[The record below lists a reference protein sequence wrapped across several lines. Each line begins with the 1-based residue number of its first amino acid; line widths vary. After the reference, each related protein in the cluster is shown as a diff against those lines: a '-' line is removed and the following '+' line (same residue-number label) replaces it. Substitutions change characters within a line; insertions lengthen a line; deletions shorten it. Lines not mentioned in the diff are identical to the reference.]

1 MTEKPIYNVVNGL
14 KYIYDKTVTKTTY
27 DEENSTIRMTLEDWN
42 QLKKEVGIGLD
53 RITKEL

>member
-27 DEENSTIRMTLEDWN
+27 DEDNSTIRMTLKDWEKF
-42 QLKKEVGIGLD
+42 KKELE
-53 RITKEL
+53 K